1 MIMVFYK
8 NFTLIITLV
17 LTVVMFQC
25 QESSN
30 NPGPAVEKS
39 NLIIIREAQAYA
51 DALALLDVSEGSDP
65 FVLKS
70 VKINRDSLTMSI
82 NVSYAGGCEKHQFSL
97 IWPDAII
104 LIYPPNFSVILNH
117 NANGDMCE
125 AWLSETLVIDLQDN
139 SLRLSDQEIR
149 DMTVTVI
156 NGSNPSEQVQT
167 D

>member
-1 MIMVFYK
+1 MMMVNK
-8 NFTLIITLV
+8 KLNLIIALL
-17 LTVVMFQC
+17 LTGVMFQC
-25 QESSN
+25 QESAN
-30 NPGPAVEKS
+30 NPGPVAEKS
-39 NLIIIREAQAYA
+39 NLTIIREAQAYA

-82 NVSYAGGCEKHQFSL
+82 NVSYAGGCDKHQFSL
-97 IWPDAII
+97 IWPDGII

-117 NANGDMCE
+117 DANGDMCE
-125 AWLSETLVIDLQDN
+125 AWLSETLVIDLKDN

>member
-1 MIMVFYK
+1 MMVNK
-8 NFTLIITLV
+8 KLKLITALL
-17 LTVVMFQC
+17 LTGVMFQC
-25 QESSN
+25 QESSI
-30 NPGPAVEKS
+30 NPGPVTEKS
-39 NLIIIREAQAYA
+39 NLMIIREAQAYA
-51 DALALLDVSEGSDP
+51 DALALLDKSEGSDP

-139 SLRLSDQEIR
+139 SLRLSDQEIK